1 MKKLSANQLAK
12 YMVSSETGK
21 LGIIAEAKSDNTAMA
36 IRYKDA
42 REAIKVFL
50 TDPKRDKNVIYAA
63 LGKFEQAVTD
73 PSLSNFVR
81 SDAASS
87 IEALHAFDALS
98 NQIGGNEFFK
108 APKRQPKIT
117 LNGITI
123 SVTLDAI
130 IRREYRSESQVG
142 GALFRFTQAD
152 DETDAAAAKRRDM
165 SAYAATLVHMQV
177 ANSFSDA
184 AKAHHSI
191 SYAVD
196 VQFKEAISAPKTY
209 ARRVK
214 DMENA
219 CRFISAVWD
228 SVE

>member
-1 MKKLSANQLAK
+1 
-12 YMVSSETGK
+12 MVSSETGK
-21 LGIIAEAKSDNTAMA
+21 LGIIAEAKSDNTAMV

-50 TDPKRDKNVIYAA
+50 TDRKRDKKVIYAA
-63 LGKFEQAVTD
+63 LEKFEQATAD
-73 PSLSNFVR
+73 PSLSNFAR

-87 IEALHAFDALS
+87 IEALQAFETLS

-108 APKRQPKIT
+108 APKSQPKIA
-117 LNGITI
+117 LNGIII
-123 SVTLDAI
+123 SITLDVI
-130 IRREYRSESQVG
+130 IWREYRGEPQVG

-152 DETDAAAAKRRDM
+152 GETDAAAAKRRDM

-177 ANSFSDA
+177 ANSFSDN
-184 AKAHHSI
+184 AKAHHAI

-196 VQFKEAISAPKTY
+196 VQFKEVIAAPKAY

-219 CRFISAVWD
+219 CRFIAAVWD
-228 SVE
+228 SVEQSR

>member
-1 MKKLSANQLAK
+1 
-12 YMVSSETGK
+12 
-21 LGIIAEAKSDNTAMA
+21 
-36 IRYKDA
+36 
-42 REAIKVFL
+42 
-50 TDPKRDKNVIYAA
+50 